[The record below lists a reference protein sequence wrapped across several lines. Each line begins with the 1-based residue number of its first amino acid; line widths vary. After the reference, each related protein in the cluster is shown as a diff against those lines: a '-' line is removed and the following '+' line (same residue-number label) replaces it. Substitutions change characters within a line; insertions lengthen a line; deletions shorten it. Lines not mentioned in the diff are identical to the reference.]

1 MARHVVIGTAGH
13 VDHGKTTLVKAL
25 TGIDT
30 DTTKEEKRR
39 GLTINLGFAY
49 LDLPDGT
56 RAGIVDV
63 PGHERF
69 IKNMVAGLPGLGMV
83 LLVVDAN
90 EGVMPQT
97 VEHMD
102 ILTLLGIEK
111 YLVVITKA
119 DTVDED
125 MLELVKE
132 DIRAKLADTAAANAD
147 IVETDALTGR
157 GLSDLVAK
165 IQATT
170 EGLAERGFN
179 GAARLNID
187 RAFSVKGFG
196 TVVTGTLLDG
206 AVSVGDE
213 LFLYPEKRA
222 VRVRNIQVHEQ
233 NVGQAEVGQRTAL
246 NLANIGTDEV
256 CRGDVLCASG
266 DLTPTRMIDAKVS
279 CLKRASC
286 PIQMWDR
293 LRLLVGTQEVMVRAV
308 PLGVESILPGQE
320 GFVQLRL
327 EGDEIVVKARDRFIL
342 RTFSPMRTLGG
353 GEVLDANP
361 RKHRRFKE
369 AVLDSLK
376 AKDSGSLDEGLC
388 DYLLHKAKSFARQA
402 DVQAALGAD
411 AAVLDAAAAR
421 LSEEGVLYE
430 TAAGYI
436 HRNIPCARACPSAS
450 SALVW
455 AVPCRKKKPA
465 RSCASW
471 KETGAAA

>member
-69 IKNMVAGLPGLGMV
+69 IRNMVAGLPGLGMV

-111 YLVVITKA
+111 YLVVVTKA

-157 GLSDLVAK
+157 GLSDLVVK
-165 IQATT
+165 IQAMT
-170 EGLAERGFN
+170 EDLSERYSG

-206 AVSVGDE
+206 AVAVGDE
-213 LFLYPEKRA
+213 LFLYPKKRA
-222 VRVRNIQVHEQ
+222 VRVRNK
-233 NVGQAEVGQRTAL
+233 
-246 NLANIGTDEV
+246 IG
-256 CRGDVLCASG
+256 
-266 DLTPTRMIDAKVS
+266 
-279 CLKRASC
+279 RAH
-286 PIQMWDR
+286 
-293 LRLLVGTQEVMVRAV
+293 V
-308 PLGVESILPGQE
+308 
-320 GFVQLRL
+320 
-327 EGDEIVVKARDRFIL
+327 
-342 RTFSPMRTLGG
+342 
-353 GEVLDANP
+353 
-361 RKHRRFKE
+361 
-369 AVLDSLK
+369 
-376 AKDSGSLDEGLC
+376 
-388 DYLLHKAKSFARQA
+388 
-402 DVQAALGAD
+402 
-411 AAVLDAAAAR
+411 
-421 LSEEGVLYE
+421 
-430 TAAGYI
+430 
-436 HRNIPCARACPSAS
+436 
-450 SALVW
+450 
-455 AVPCRKKKPA
+455 
-465 RSCASW
+465 
-471 KETGAAA
+471 